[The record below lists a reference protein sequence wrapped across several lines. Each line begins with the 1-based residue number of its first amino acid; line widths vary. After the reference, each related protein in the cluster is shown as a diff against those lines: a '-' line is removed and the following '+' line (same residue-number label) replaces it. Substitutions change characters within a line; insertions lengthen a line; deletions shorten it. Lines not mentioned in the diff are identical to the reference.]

1 VNLQSC
7 VEISRQ
13 VEHNLDREIHDF
25 SLEVAS
31 AGVGSPLQKTR
42 QYSKNLGRKLRVER
56 DAAPTLEGIL
66 TDANEDGFTLE
77 WKQREPKP
85 VGKGKVT
92 VTKKET
98 LSYQEITSAKV
109 LVK

>member
-1 VNLQSC
+1 
-7 VEISRQ
+7 
-13 VEHNLDREIHDF
+13 
-25 SLEVAS
+25 
-31 AGVGSPLQKTR
+31 
-42 QYSKNLGRKLRVER
+42 LGRKLRVER
-56 DAAPTLEGIL
+56 EAAPTIEGTL
-66 TDANEDGFTLE
+66 VDATETNFTLE

-98 LSYQEITSAKV
+98 LSYGDITSAKV